1 MHENKNKRAWLT
13 TLGTKA
19 CVGLLAVMLQGISL
33 AQAEPLQQAT
43 GEAILSELK
52 AMRVALERME
62 KAGIGAKRQRAPTTA
77 KVSIKDRPVIGK
89 ADAPVTLVEFTDYEC
104 PYCNRFTKTTFGQLK
119 AAYVDAGKLRIV
131 VKDSPLMMHTNARKA
146 AQAAHCAGEQDAYWP
161 MHMLLFDNAK
171 QLGEERLPSYA
182 AKLKLDGKAF
192 ASCITSDRHLKSISS
207 DMLEAKSA
215 GISGAPA
222 FVLGVSNGDHVQG
235 NVIVGAQPLD
245 VFKRQIDALL
255 AKQVAMLKPAQPV
268 Q

>member
-1 MHENKNKRAWLT
+1 MMSDNKNERTWLA
-13 TLGTKA
+13 TLGAKT
-19 CVGLLAVMLQGISL
+19 CVGLLVVLLQGVSV

-43 GEAILSELK
+43 GEAILVELK
-52 AMRVALERME
+52 AMRVALERIE
-62 KAGIGAKRQRAPTTA
+62 KVGLGSQRKKAPATA
-77 KVSIKDRPVIGK
+77 KVSIKDRPFIGK

-119 AAYVDAGKLRIV
+119 AAYVDTGKLRIV
-131 VKDSPLMMHTNARKA
+131 VKDSPLMMHANARKA

-207 DMLEAKSA
+207 DMLEAKNA

-222 FVLGVSNGDHVQG
+222 FVLGASNGGAVQG
-235 NVIVGAQPLD
+235 NIIVGAQPLD
-245 VFKRQIDALL
+245 TFKRQIDALL
-255 AKQVAMLKPAQPV
+255 AKQTAMLKRP
-268 Q
+268 